1 MRTRLV
7 LAGLLAAALLVTL
20 FLRQP
25 GPDAVARQPRTPSD
39 PAVAGAPLRAATVP
53 AVPERNVF
61 EYAHRADQ
69 PEARVRV
76 APEAGPAP
84 PIPPEPAS
92 RAPEPVRLVGLVNR
106 GGKLR
111 AALSILGEVV
121 VLGPGEE
128 AEGYRVLSVDPE
140 QGVRVRGP
148 DGAERSLARGETP

>member
-1 MRTRLV
+1 MRGRLA

-25 GPDAVARQPRTPSD
+25 GPDAVARQPRTPS
-39 PAVAGAPLRAATVP
+39 PTVVGAPLRAATVP
-53 AVPERNVF
+53 AVPQRNVF

-76 APEAGPAP
+76 TPEAAPAP

-92 RAPEPVRLVGLVNR
+92 RAPAPVRLVGLVNR

-140 QGVRVRGP
+140 QGVRLRGP
-148 DGAERSLARGETP
+148 DGAERSLAPGEIP